1 MAHTPGV
8 LIGAAGQVNAVVRPN
23 SHVMD
28 LTSYI
33 ELRAGERWRDVADAF
48 MTYCARE
55 LCLDQCGCHEGDADG
70 APSDG
75 KRYAAILIPEH
86 SAFLHAHLREW
97 ASKEHCVIAS

>member
-1 MAHTPGV
+1 MA
-8 LIGAAGQVNAVVRPN
+8 
-23 SHVMD
+23 

-55 LCLDQCGCHEGDADG
+55 LRLDRCGCHEGDADG

-75 KRYAAILIPEH
+75 KRYAAISIPEH
-86 SAFLHAHLREW
+86 SAFLHTHLREW
-97 ASKEHCVIAS
+97 ASKEHRTITP